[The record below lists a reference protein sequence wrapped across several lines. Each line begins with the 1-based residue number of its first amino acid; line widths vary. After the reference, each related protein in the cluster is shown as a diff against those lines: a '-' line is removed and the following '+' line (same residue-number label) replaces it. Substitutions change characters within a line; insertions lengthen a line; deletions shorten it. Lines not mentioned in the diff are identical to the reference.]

1 MSRIPVSNGNCAL
14 KFLLPKSQAG
24 CFIGLKGQ
32 SIKDLMEV
40 TGANIHIS
48 SLQDVYPGTS
58 DRVVY
63 MTGKHGE
70 ISAAQS
76 MVWEMIGKVS
86 EAGPDGTPEWNPR
99 VVSESMDT
107 DSVAVEGKI
116 TIPDSAAGSII
127 GKGGS
132 TIQNISEQSGAL
144 VTLSNSGSDP
154 PNTNERVVSL
164 AGTVRQCAIATDL
177 ILSKLLEDP
186 DTAQYVT
193 GGTKYPSLGS
203 TESKVRGAP
212 AAARAPRS
220 SRSLRT
226 SRSLDSDVAE
236 TLSAS
241 TTITI
246 AVPNAKI
253 GNILGK
259 QGVTLKEIITLSGAN
274 ITISNKGEYI
284 EGTSNRVVTITGP
297 PVGAQTAHTLI
308 SNILSSLE

>member
-1 MSRIPVSNGNCAL
+1 L
-14 KFLLPKSQAG
+14 KFLFPKKQAG
-24 CFIGLKGQ
+24 CFIGPGGQ

-40 TGANIHIS
+40 TGADIHIS
-48 SLQDVYPGTS
+48 SIQDTYPGTT

-70 ISAAQS
+70 ISAAQT
-76 MVWEMIGKVS
+76 MVWEMIGRVTEVGS
-86 EAGPDGTPEWNPR
+86 DGIAEWNPR
-99 VVSESMDT
+99 LVSDSMDGEN
-107 DSVAVEGKI
+107 VHVEGKI
-116 TIPDSAAGSII
+116 TIPSLAAGSIL

-132 TIQNISEQSGAL
+132 TIQSISEDSGAKL
-144 VTLSNSGSDP
+144 NLSNTRSDP

-164 AGTVRQCAIATDL
+164 SGTVRQCATATDL
-177 ILSKLLEDP
+177 ILAKLLEEP
-186 DTAQYVT
+186 ETAQYVT
-193 GGTKYPSLGS
+193 GGTKYPSFGS
-203 TESKVRGAP
+203 ESKPRAAAASDRAP
-212 AAARAPRS
+212 AKSGRGLRS
-220 SRSLRT
+220 SRV
-226 SRSLDSDVAE
+226 DSDVAE

-274 ITISNKGEYI
+274 ITISNKGEFI
-284 EGTSNRVVTITGP
+284 EGTNNRVVTITGP